1 MDLTETENDE
11 ENEFLERLKK
21 VLKSDT
27 ETVQTYN
34 LPKLEMSESLNN
46 SEIDNTEL
54 TESYSKLKRKLNN
67 GNDREIVKKKY
78 APDSDNES
86 ESETDDEEEINF
98 PEVVCLGTG
107 ASVPS
112 KLRNVSSTLVFLK

>member
-1 MDLTETENDE
+1 MDLTETKNDQ

-27 ETVQTYN
+27 ETVQTN
-34 LPKLEMSESLNN
+34 NSPKLEMNETLSDI
-46 SEIDNTEL
+46 EIDNTL
-54 TESYSKLKRKLNN
+54 TKSCSKLKRKLDNE
-67 GNDREIVKKKY
+67 NDRGIMKKKY
-78 APDSDNES
+78 TPDSDNES
-86 ESETDDEEEINF
+86 ESETDDEEDINF

>member
-1 MDLTETENDE
+1 MDLTETKNDQ

-27 ETVQTYN
+27 ETVQTN
-34 LPKLEMSESLNN
+34 NSPKLEMNETLNDI
-46 SEIDNTEL
+46 EIDNTL
-54 TESYSKLKRKLNN
+54 TKSCSKLKRKLGNE
-67 GNDREIVKKKY
+67 NDRGIMKKKY
-78 APDSDNES
+78 TPDSDNES
-86 ESETDDEEEINF
+86 ESETDDEEDINF

>member
-34 LPKLEMSESLNN
+34 SPKLETLYN

-54 TESYSKLKRKLNN
+54 TESCSKLKRNLNN

-86 ESETDDEEEINF
+86 ESETDDEEDINF

>member
-1 MDLTETENDE
+1 MDLTETKNGE

-21 VLKSDT
+21 VLKSDR

-34 LPKLEMSESLNN
+34 SPKLEMNETLNG

-54 TESYSKLKRKLNN
+54 TESCSKLKRKLDH
-67 GNDREIVKKKY
+67 GNDREIMKKKY
-78 APDSDNES
+78 TPDSDNES
-86 ESETDDEEEINF
+86 ESEAEDEEDINF

>member
-78 APDSDNES
+78 APDSDS
-86 ESETDDEEEINF
+86 ESETDDEEDINF